1 MAAAAKG
8 PKVPAVAPV
17 EMMLTDAEQLKVIGD
32 PFRLQLIEMMAEDPE
47 RGWTAKELAAHLE
60 VKPTKLYHHL
70 GLLEQHGFIRVT
82 STRVL
87 SGILEKRYSAT
98 AHGYRVDHAL
108 LTGSGTQP
116 AMSGALDAIFTKAR
130 HEILQAMA
138 SGAIPHDPDDPRRK
152 GMGLWTTHAR
162 LSPTSVRKVKRLV
175 QRLAEVDTDKDAGG
189 EEYGL
194 LIGFYPRA
202 AKD

>member
-1 MAAAAKG
+1 MAAAKRAKA
-8 PKVPAVAPV
+8 PAVTPI
-17 EMMLTDAEQLKVIGD
+17 EMVLTDAEQLKVIGD
-32 PFRLQLIEMMAEDPE
+32 PFRIQVIETMSEDPQ
-47 RGWTAKELAAHLE
+47 RSWTAKELAERLD

-70 GLLEQHGFIRVT
+70 GLLEEHGFIRVAE
-82 STRVL
+82 TRVV
-87 SGILEKRYSAT
+87 SGILEKRYCAT
-98 AHGYRVDHAL
+98 AHGYRVDHTL
-108 LTGSGTQP
+108 LTGGGTHP

-138 SGAIPHDPDDPRRK
+138 SGAIPHDPHDPRRK
-152 GMGLWTTHAR
+152 RMGLWSTHAR
-162 LSPTSVRKVKRLV
+162 LSPASARKVMRLV
-175 QRLAEVDTDKDAGG
+175 ERLTEVDTDQDDAG